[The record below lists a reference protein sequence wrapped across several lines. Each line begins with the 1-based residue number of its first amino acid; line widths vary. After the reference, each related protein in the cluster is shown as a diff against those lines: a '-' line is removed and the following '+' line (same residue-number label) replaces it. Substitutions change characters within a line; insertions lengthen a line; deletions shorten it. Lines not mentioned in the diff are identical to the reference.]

1 MPGAYDSTRA
11 SARSGSESRQTT
23 LPILPGATLGILGGG
38 QLGRMFTI
46 AARTMGYK
54 VMVLDPD
61 FASPAGQMAD
71 VHLQADYTDHGALR
85 QLGAACAAVTTEFEN
100 VPAASLIELAN
111 HCRVSPGAASV
122 AIAQDRSHE
131 KTWLRE
137 HGFATAPFALVASEA
152 DLDAALAA
160 TGAPALLKVSRFG
173 YDGKGQ
179 TRVGTLE
186 EARAA
191 FREFGGQ
198 PCVLEGFV
206 QLELEVSVVLA
217 RSDAGECALFPVAEN
232 RHENGILDVS
242 IVPARVPDSLSQ
254 QAREMARA
262 VADKLGYVGVMA
274 VEFFVAGGQLMI
286 NEIAPRPHNSGHF
299 TLDACVTDQFEQQVR
314 ALCGLPLGDT
324 RLLSPVAMVN
334 ILGDRW
340 HDGGPH
346 WDALLAHG
354 NIKLHLYGKEA
365 ARPGRKMGHFNV
377 LDADLPAALALAE
390 KMRAAL

>member
-1 MPGAYDSTRA
+1 MSSKP
-11 SARSGSESRQTT
+11 

-61 FASPAGQMAD
+61 AASPAGQMAD
-71 VHLQADYTDHGALR
+71 VHLQADYADHEALKR
-85 QLGAACAAVTTEFEN
+85 LGEACAAVTTEFEN

-111 HCRVSPGAASV
+111 HCRVSPGADAV
-122 AIAQDRSHE
+122 AIVQDRSHE
-131 KTWLRE
+131 KSWLAQN
-137 HGFATAPFALVASEA
+137 GFATAPFALIYSEG
-152 DLDAALAA
+152 DLDAGMADV
-160 TGAPALLKVSRFG
+160 GAPALLKVARFG

-179 TRVGTLE
+179 ARVNTRE

-191 FREFGGQ
+191 FREFDGQ

-206 QLELEVSVVLA
+206 KLEREVSVVLA

-242 IVPARVPDSLSQ
+242 IVPARVPQSLAH
-254 QAREMARA
+254 QACEMARD
-262 VADKLGYVGVMA
+262 VANKLGYVGVMA
-274 VEFFVAGGQLMI
+274 VEFFVADGRLMV
-286 NEIAPRPHNSGHF
+286 NEIAPRPHNSGHY

-340 HDGGPH
+340 QDGGPH
-346 WDALLAHG
+346 WNTLLAHPS
-354 NIKLHLYGKEA
+354 IKLHLYGKQT

-377 LDADLPAALALAE
+377 LDADPDAALRLAE
-390 KMRAAL
+390 QMRHAL